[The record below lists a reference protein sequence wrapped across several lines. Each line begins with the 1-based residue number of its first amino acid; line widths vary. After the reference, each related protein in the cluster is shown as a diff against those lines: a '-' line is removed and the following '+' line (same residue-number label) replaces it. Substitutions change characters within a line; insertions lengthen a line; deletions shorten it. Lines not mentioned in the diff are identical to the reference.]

1 MSVIVEDKIEFT
13 LEYFNEQICAFRKLF
28 CGKDFWS
35 KAEDY
40 RELALK
46 AITFTYLNV
55 KTKTD
60 KENEQL
66 HSIYKANIDEYTRRA
81 TMMFM
86 LQVEGGRRR

>member
-28 CGKDFWS
+28 CQKDFWE

-55 KTKTD
+55 KPKDD
-60 KENEQL
+60 KEDEQL
-66 HSIYKANIDEYTRRA
+66 KSVFKATMDEYTRRG

-86 LQVEGGRRR
+86 FNMEGGRRR